1 MPTRQAAASAEH
13 LHSLLPRHRSHQ
25 ALSAALSAR
34 RTAGSLLGPVAVALL
49 GLWGPPALA
58 QFSSSGAVNVYPGNA
73 LVPNGAGN
81 VDLGNVG
88 LFIGNGAL
96 GSFSALGGSML
107 RVGSL
112 SIGPSC
118 TGNGNGVAVIDG
130 TGTLAS
136 LIGDGF
142 SSGVINRLGVGE

>member
-13 LHSLLPRHRSHQ
+13 LHNLFPRHRSHQ

-88 LFIGNGAL
+88 LFIG
-96 GSFSALGGSML
+96 
-107 RVGSL
+107 
-112 SIGPSC
+112 
-118 TGNGNGVAVIDG
+118 
-130 TGTLAS
+130 
-136 LIGDGF
+136 DGF